1 MAVSANGTHLKFND
15 NTTQNTAAV
24 SGFSNMFVNATPGS
38 STFTVPPSTTKI
50 KVTVVGGGGSGGGG
64 GSVSIPT
71 GGEPSGSI
79 NWSYPGRGGGGG
91 GGAIK
96 IFPVS
101 GGTVI
106 PYTVGGSGGSSSFGP
121 YAPGS
126 PAPSVTVSATA
137 GSTGGN
143 GGTGTNGDLNFTG
156 EQGMAAAGGVYTSD
170 LNPVSGGQTILG
182 SYGQGGAGAPEGAPA
197 GSSGTAGVIVVEY

>member
-15 NTTQNTAAV
+15 NTTQTTAAV

-50 KVTVVGGGGSGGGG
+50 KVTVVGGGGSGGAG
-64 GSVSIPT
+64 GSVVIQG
-71 GGEPSGSI
+71 GGEPVSYTS
-79 NWSYPGRGGGGG
+79 WDYPGRGGGGG

-156 EQGMAAAGGVYTSD
+156 GQGMAAAGGVYVSHD
-170 LNPVSGGQTILG
+170 NPLAGGQTILG
-182 SYGQGGAGAPEGAPA
+182 SYGRGGTGAIPTVGP
-197 GSSGTAGVIVVEY
+197 GSAGTAGVIVVEY